1 MAGAWTVIPSRF
13 MNAYGALFVT
23 NAVAGQDVSDTALC
37 WLATASIETFPDGAA
52 DPTTQRSVVEAM

>member
-1 MAGAWTVIPSRF
+1 

-37 WLATASIETFPDGAA
+37 WLATASIETFPDGTA
-52 DPTTQRSVVEAM
+52 DPTMQRSVVDAM